1 MLLLLDLLAEDASG
15 FLLIGEAGKSEDA
28 PVQPGADAFWAEGF
42 WADGFWSEGFWGEAG
57 SAVVH
62 PPYVETEYVV
72 SRAARL
78 AVRTSVDAAR
88 LLTKVDGASVL
99 GRVRRIDLFER
110 PKLEARRESKLRS
123 KKAVLRQAASVLT
136 VPRTENVATRALHTV
151 VTTLPDDYVTW
162 NELECMRVLDRKHVV
177 TVKQGAEGYSA
188 ADATGVAAWGRVK
201 SGEVTPVAVL
211 DFDISTTG
219 GSGFGQMNT
228 TNVVALGPI
237 AAPSVVITA

>member
-1 MLLLLDLLAEDASG
+1 MWSN
-15 FLLIGEAGKSEDA
+15 
-28 PVQPGADAFWAEGF
+28 GF
-42 WADGFWSEGFWGEAG
+42 WADGFWSEGFWDAVSAG
-57 SAVVH
+57 VIH

-78 AVRTSVDAAR
+78 AVRTSVDAVR

-99 GRVRRIDLFER
+99 GRGQRIDLFER

-177 TVKQGAEGYSA
+177 TVKQGAEG
-188 ADATGVAAWGRVK
+188 
-201 SGEVTPVAVL
+201 
-211 DFDISTTG
+211 
-219 GSGFGQMNT
+219 
-228 TNVVALGPI
+228 
-237 AAPSVVITA
+237 

>member
-1 MLLLLDLLAEDASG
+1 MTLGQWVGQWFGEWFGSGEPAPEGSLSGTATVGLTCTGPATAVGHLTGGAVITIASA
-15 FLLIGEAGKSEDA
+15 GELS
-28 PVQPGADAFWAEGF
+28 
-42 WADGFWSEGFWGEAG
+42 

-72 SRAARL
+72 SCAARL
-78 AVRTSVDAAR
+78 AVRTSVGAVR

-99 GRVRRIDLFER
+99 GRVQRIDLFER

-177 TVKQGAEGYSA
+177 TVKQGAEG
-188 ADATGVAAWGRVK
+188 
-201 SGEVTPVAVL
+201 
-211 DFDISTTG
+211 
-219 GSGFGQMNT
+219 
-228 TNVVALGPI
+228 
-237 AAPSVVITA
+237 

>member
-1 MLLLLDLLAEDASG
+1 MLLLLDLLAEDAYG
-15 FLLIGEAGKSEDA
+15 FLLIGES
-28 PVQPGADAFWAEGF
+28 
-42 WADGFWSEGFWGEAG
+42 G

-78 AVRTSVDAAR
+78 AVRTSVDAVR

-99 GRVRRIDLFER
+99 GRVQRIDLFER

-151 VTTLPDDYVTW
+151 VTTLPDDYVTLT
-162 NELECMRVLDRKHVV
+162 ELECMRVLDRKHVV
-177 TVKQGAEGYSA
+177 TVKLFTRAENERMTIA
-188 ADATGVAAWGRVK
+188 PADFL
-201 SGEVTPVAVL
+201 E
-211 DFDISTTG
+211 
-219 GSGFGQMNT
+219 MN
-228 TNVVALGPI
+228 
-237 AAPSVVITA
+237 